1 MTKGPLGIWNFPILT
16 RIVTRVASVSAF
28 STNGGSQE
36 EVETEDTQK
45 QQQEQEQEENT
56 VVIREIERVEV
67 PVEKEDSGIEFPT
80 QEGTEK
86 QNRAVPVEREDRDET
101 VFIEEKNV
109 TLTDR
114 VDFEPSSENIEGDVI
129 SSPVQGQG
137 VLKSFLVVVDSDQ
150 FQPFVEIDN
159 SDVIREPFTE
169 IQQVSSELDGI
180 SAYEDS
186 GMFVFSI
193 QDYPF
198 QDFASVGIKPEE
210 TPITIERIRVELEI

>member
-1 MTKGPLGIWNFPILT
+1 MAKGPLGIWNFPILT
-16 RIVTRVASVSAF
+16 RLVTRVVSENTF
-28 STNGGSQE
+28 TTESGSSEQGGENKEPPDE
-36 EVETEDTQK
+36 E
-45 QQQEQEQEENT
+45 QQQQTNT
-56 VVIREIERVEV
+56 VVVREIERVPV

-86 QNRAVPVEREDRDET
+86 ENRAVPVEREDRDET
-101 VFIEEKNV
+101 VFIEQKDV

-114 VDFEPSSENIEGDVI
+114 VDFEPSSEDIEGDVI
-129 SSPVQGQG
+129 SSPIQGQG

-169 IQQVSSELDGI
+169 IQQVSSELEDI

-186 GMFVFSI
+186 GKFVFSI

-210 TPITIERIRVELEI
+210 VPITIERIRVELET